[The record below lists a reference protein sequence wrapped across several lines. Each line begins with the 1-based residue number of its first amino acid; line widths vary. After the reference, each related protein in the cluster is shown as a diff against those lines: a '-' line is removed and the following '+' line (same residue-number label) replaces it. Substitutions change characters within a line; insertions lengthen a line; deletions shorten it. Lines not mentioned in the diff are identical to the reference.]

1 MTEPPPLPPP
11 LPPPGA
17 SAVPAM
23 SIVIPTLGRVEEVA
37 RMLASLRGQL
47 VVGDE
52 VIVVDQNPDDRLVA
66 VLAAAADL
74 DPVRIR
80 AQVRGASHARNVGLR
95 HVGRE
100 AVWFPDDDGWATEG
114 QLDAI
119 RRALVAEPGVDV
131 FGGRCV
137 DESGAPSMGRWPDQ
151 PLTATRRNVWRVGA
165 EATLVFRRRFLDR
178 VGGFRETI
186 GVGTR
191 GPWGAGE
198 GQDLLLRGLAAGCR
212 IVYRPAIVYGHPNK
226 FETDSAAVLA
236 KGASY
241 ARGVGYVMG
250 INGYSPL
257 EVAPHL
263 LKPLVAL
270 LAYAVMGRRGRAR
283 YYAGQFVNRWRG
295 WRAGRRDR
303 GSPADAAPPPPR

>member
-1 MTEPPPLPPP
+1 MTAS
-11 LPPPGA
+11 PPPGGG
-17 SAVPAM
+17 PAPAEAPAL
-23 SIVIPTLGRVEEVA
+23 SVVIPTLGLSAEVA
-37 RMLASLRGQL
+37 RMLGSLRGQL
-47 VVGDE
+47 ADRDE
-52 VIVVDQNPDDRLVA
+52 VIVVDQNPDDRLAA

-74 DPVRIR
+74 APVRVR
-80 AQVRGASHARNVGLR
+80 APARGASRARNVGLGHASR
-95 HVGRE
+95 PV
-100 AVWFPDDDGWATEG
+100 VWFPDDDGWATEG

-119 RRALVAEPGVDV
+119 RRALVAEPAVDV
-131 FGGRCV
+131 FGGRCA
-137 DESGAPSMGRWPDQ
+137 DEGGAPSMGRWPDH
-151 PLTATRRNVWRVGA
+151 PVTATRRNVWRVGA
-165 EATLVFRRRFLDR
+165 EATLVFRRRFFDR

-212 IVYRPAIVYGHPNK
+212 IAYRPAIVYGHPNK

-250 INGYSPL
+250 VNGYSPA

-263 LKPLVAL
+263 LKPLIALTGYAL
-270 LAYAVMGRRGRAR
+270 LGRPGRAR
-283 YYAGQFVNRWRG
+283 YYAGQLVNRWRG

-303 GSPADAAPPPPR
+303 GSSADAAPIPPR